1 MKSALTRSRPG
12 AFDLGP
18 ASLDQAVRINDFI
31 YTSTGASNAYL
42 VVTPAGNVV
51 INTGM
56 GFEAPRH
63 KRLFDAADSGPLKY
77 IILTQGH
84 VDHVGGVDV
93 FRQPDTEVIAQKNN
107 RECQADDERIQK
119 FRRSRSFVFFA
130 HIIRQAIRAAEGQ
143 VPNSEQAKPN
153 PTIVFED
160 SYSFEL
166 GGFRF
171 ELFSVP
177 GGETID
183 SLCVWLP
190 QHRIVFTGN
199 QFGPL
204 FPHFPNFYT
213 IRGDRYRHALP
224 YIESLDR
231 VLALEPEMLITGH
244 FDPIRGK
251 DLIRE
256 ELTRLRAAVLYVHD
270 ETVRGMNDGKDVYT
284 LMREI
289 RLPEEL
295 EVGEGYGKVAWAVR
309 AIWEGYAGWFQFRSA
324 TELYDVP
331 AWKVY
336 PEMVALAGGA
346 DVVAERA
353 QARVAAGEPLEGL
366 HLAEMALTAEPQNVA
381 ALRSQLAALELL
393 LERSGGENFWEVGW
407 LRHQIEETKRV
418 LVGECSRDPS
428 ASRRGSG

>member
-1 MKSALTRSRPG
+1 MKSVLTKSRPG
-12 AFDLGP
+12 AFDIGP
-18 ASLDQAVRINDFI
+18 AGLDTAVRINDFI
-31 YTSTGASNAYL
+31 YMSTGTSNAYL

-63 KRLFDAADSGPLKY
+63 KRLFEAVDSGPVKC

-84 VDHVGGVDV
+84 VDHVGGVDL
-93 FRQPDTEVIAQKNN
+93 FRQEGTEIIAQKHN

-130 HIIRQAIRAAEGQ
+130 HVIRQAIRAAEGRI
-143 VPNSEQAKPN
+143 PNTEQAKPQ
-153 PTIVFED
+153 PTIEFEA

-166 GGFRF
+166 GGLRF

-190 QHRIVFTGN
+190 EHRIVFTGN

-204 FPHFPNFYT
+204 FVHFPNFYT
-213 IRGDRYRHALP
+213 IRGDKYRYALP
-224 YIESLDR
+224 YVESLDR

-244 FDPIRGK
+244 FDPIRGG

-256 ELTRLRAAVLYVHD
+256 ELTRLRKAVLYVHD
-270 ETVRGMNDGKDVYT
+270 ATVQGMNDGEDVYT

-309 AIWEGYAGWFQFRSA
+309 AIWEGYGGWFQFRSA
-324 TELYDVP
+324 TELYHVP
-331 AWKVY
+331 HWRVY
-336 PEMVALAGGA
+336 PEMVELAGGA
-346 DVVAERA
+346 GAVAARA
-353 QARVAAGEPLEGL
+353 QARVAAGQPLEGL
-366 HLAEMALTAEPQNVA
+366 HLAEMALAAEPHNSA
-381 ALRSQLAALELL
+381 ALRAQMAALELL
-393 LERSGGENFWEVGW
+393 LASSGGENFWEVGW
-407 LRHQIEETKRV
+407 LRYQIEETRKALAKIRP
-418 LVGECSRDPS
+418 PS
-428 ASRRGSG
+428 